1 MFMVYNKIKKIKQ
14 GGNQM
19 NKIKNFLLFAEH
31 LTGTPKEQIK
41 VIEMEIDQDTGLFSG
56 LIEIDGY
63 TEYIHEYH
71 N

>member
-1 MFMVYNKIKKIKQ
+1 
-14 GGNQM
+14 M
-19 NKIKNFLLFAEH
+19 NKIKAFLLFAEN

-41 VIEMEIDQDTGLFSG
+41 VIEFQVEQSTGLFSG

-63 TEYIHEYH
+63 TEYIHEYR